1 MLYMCITKFIGVST
15 VPFPVP
21 VFETNALCKLY
32 IMKCA
37 CDLWLAISRPVF
49 PWLHLFLMLV
59 YVCVLCCEYTLV
71 LVNKLQY
78 YPIH

>member
-1 MLYMCITKFIGVST
+1 MCITKFIGVST

-37 CDLWLAISRPVF
+37 CDLCLAILRPVF
-49 PWLHLFLMLV
+49 PWLRSFHMLV

-71 LVNKLQY
+71 LVNSLPH
-78 YPIH
+78 YPVH